1 MSIMCYNLGNVFAH
15 LNGDSIQMSYSREED
30 DPEWTRGNVTIE
42 TNDNLTEE
50 VGFFYNMMSPD
61 EARELAKQLNDLADK
76 SEKMY
81 ANDPMY
87 VALEDGKPMYD
98 SDSQDYITYFSKED
112 AERET
117 KIFQEY
123 TNENRVYSYR
133 PLTVQ
138 EYWKWHSENV
148 IE

>member
-1 MSIMCYNLGNVFAH
+1 MSIMCYNLGNVFVH

-81 ANDPMY
+81 ANDPIY
-87 VALEDGKPMYD
+87 VGLENGKPMYD
-98 SDSQDYITYFSKED
+98 SDSQEYVTYFSKED

-117 KIFQEY
+117 KVFQEM
-123 TNENRVYSYR
+123 TNEDYTYSYR

-138 EYWKWHSENV
+138 EYWKWHKENV